1 MIHQHFKLVDVF
13 TATEN
18 IALSMGG
25 GSFDSKKV
33 HEKARAICENTSLP
47 LDLTRKSTR

>member
-18 IALSMGG
+18 IVLGL
-25 GSFDSKKV
+25 
-33 HEKARAICENTSLP
+33 HEPGK
-47 LDLTRKSTR
+47 LDLEKRPARKSRRSVSAMGSRST